1 MNRLRRP
8 VLSILAALVASCIA
22 TSACGPLGA
31 SPPPTSAST
40 ASANPTQPFGPATA
54 TVLQSASGEPFELE
68 GVLEVEGSLPRLH
81 FFLFTEDGARIE
93 VLPWLPVEAMHPP
106 SGQPAPPTMADWVGQ
121 KVELRGSWVQSESG
135 LVFQVTLAEREQP

>member
-1 MNRLRRP
+1 MNRLRSP
-8 VLSILAALVASCIA
+8 VLSIIAVLIVSCVA

-31 SPPPTSAST
+31 TPPPTSAST
-40 ASANPTQPFGPATA
+40 ASANPSRPSWLPTA
-54 TVLQSASGEPFELE
+54 TVLPSASGTPFELG
-68 GVLEVEGSLPRLH
+68 GVLEVEGSLPRLR
-81 FFLFTEDGARIE
+81 FFLRTEDGARIE

-121 KVELRGSWVQSESG
+121 EVELRGSWVQSESG